1 MDETYMRRALELAE
15 KGRGRVE
22 PNPMVGAVIVKDGK
36 VIGEGCHEFF
46 GGPHAEV
53 NAIGNAVEDV
63 EGSTIYVTLEPCCH
77 YGKTPP
83 CANTII
89 NSKISRVVVGAG
101 DPNPLVA
108 GKGIKMLRDS
118 GIEVTTG
125 VLQEECTEINEVFNK
140 YIVSKACNQRGE
152 K

>member
-1 MDETYMRRALELAE
+1 VDETYMKRALELAE
-15 KGRGRVE
+15 KGRGKVE

-36 VIGEGCHEFF
+36 IIGEGYHEFF

-53 NAIGNAVEDV
+53 NAIANASEDV

-89 NSKISRVVVGAG
+89 NNKISRVVVGAG

-108 GKGIKMLRDS
+108 GKGIQMLRDS

-125 VLQEECTEINEVFNK
+125 ILQKECTEINEVFNK
-140 YIVSKACNQRGE
+140 YITGKACNQRGE
-152 K
+152 E